1 MFTTHSGSFGWA
13 EIAKVLS
20 LRAIAVA
27 KRGSN
32 RSSTRESIEVLSMA
46 NTREGTRLAVETE
59 SLALHAARRPSAANS
74 RARKCVATIET
85 VEVKIKFGGE
95 ADRSASAPARNAT
108 AVWSL

>member
-1 MFTTHSGSFGWA
+1 
-13 EIAKVLS
+13 
-20 LRAIAVA
+20 
-27 KRGSN
+27 
-32 RSSTRESIEVLSMA
+32 MA